1 MHNVLLIEDDSRL
14 SENISNLF
22 QVEGFDVTAIS
33 TPDHVQSCISD
44 RKDYEVIILDRLL
57 QTHDT
62 KGDVKALKA
71 RWPSA
76 PLIVLSAINTPI
88 ERTDL
93 INLGA
98 DDYLGKPFLSQE
110 LIARVK
116 ALKRRFAVA
125 PQTFRQLGN
134 TLFDM
139 SKRTLTING
148 VCELLTTKEYLVV
161 KILSDDMGRVYS
173 RAELLELGW
182 GSDSQVE
189 SNVVEST
196 IANLRKRL
204 SSMQSS
210 LQIRNMRNAGYWLEE

>member
-14 SENISNLF
+14 SENISSLF
-22 QVEGFDVTAIS
+22 QTEGFAVTSIS
-33 TPDHVQSCISD
+33 TPAHIENCIQN
-44 RKDYEVIILDRLL
+44 RADYEVIILDRLL
-57 QTHDT
+57 QNHDT
-62 KGDVKALKA
+62 KNDVKSIKS
-71 RWPSA
+71 RWPGS

-116 ALKRRFAVA
+116 ALKRRFSIA
-125 PQTFRQLGN
+125 PQTFRQIGN

-148 VCELLTTKEYLVV
+148 VCELLTTKEYLMI

-173 RAELLELGW
+173 RPELLELGW
-182 GSDSQVE
+182 GADSQVE

-204 SSMQSS
+204 SHMGSS

>member
-14 SENISNLF
+14 SENISSLF
-22 QVEGFDVTAIS
+22 QTEGFEVTSVS
-33 TPDHVQSCISD
+33 TPAHIQDCLQN
-44 RKDYEVIILDRLL
+44 RTDYEVIILDRLL

-62 KGDVKALKA
+62 KNDVKAIKT
-71 RWPSA
+71 RWPSS
-76 PLIVLSAINTPI
+76 PLIILSAINTPV

-110 LIARVK
+110 LVARVK
-116 ALKRRFAVA
+116 ALKRRYAIT
-125 PQTFRQLGN
+125 PQSFRQLGN

-148 VCELLTTKEYLVV
+148 VCELLTTKEYLMI

-173 RAELLELGW
+173 RSELLELGW
-182 GSDSQVE
+182 GADSQVE

-204 SSMQSS
+204 NQLGSV

>member
-1 MHNVLLIEDDSRL
+1 MQNVLLIEDDSRL
-14 SENISNLF
+14 SENISSLF
-22 QVEGFDVTAIS
+22 QIEGYGVTAIS
-33 TPDHVQSCISD
+33 TPVDVQNSIQN
-44 RKDYEVIILDRLL
+44 REDYEVIILDRLL
-57 QTHDT
+57 QNHDT
-62 KGDVKALKA
+62 KNDVKAIKS
-71 RWPSA
+71 RWPSS

-110 LIARVK
+110 LLARVK
-116 ALKRRFAVA
+116 ALKRRFSLT
-125 PQTFRQLGN
+125 PQTYRQIGN
-134 TLFDM
+134 TIFDM

-148 VCELLTTKEYLVV
+148 VCELLTTKEYLMV

-173 RAELLELGW
+173 RPELLELGW
-182 GSDSQVE
+182 GADCQVE

-204 SSMQSS
+204 TSMGSS